1 MTGKFAGLALAAA
14 IAALVAFNLVL
25 YDTPVDTAP
34 IGSAKA
40 RDGALAPSSPGSL
53 QIADLDGDYTE
64 TFERPLFSPT
74 RRQFVPEP
82 VEPQPVEVASATVE
96 QPAAQNVA
104 PAVAPSLL
112 GISIHGGSA
121 QALLR
126 IAGAESAFWYG
137 NGETVDGWTLSAI
150 DKNQAVLERGGKIT
164 RLSLYPSV
172 QDGQPVGSVG
182 Q

>member
-14 IAALVAFNLVL
+14 IAGLVAVNLAL
-25 YDTPVDTAP
+25 YDTPVDIAP
-34 IGSAKA
+34 IVSAKG
-40 RDGALAPSSPGSL
+40 RDGGLAPSSPGSL
-53 QIADLDGDYTE
+53 QIPEVGDFSE

-74 RRQFVPEP
+74 RRKFVPEP
-82 VEPQPVEVASATVE
+82 VEPQPVEVASVAVE

-121 QALLR
+121 KALLR
-126 IAGAESAFWYG
+126 IAGADVALWYG

-150 DKNQAVLERGGKIT
+150 DKNQAVLEREGRIT
-164 RLSLYPSV
+164 RLSLYPSL
-172 QDGQPVGSVG
+172 QDGQPAGSVG